1 MKTILNFSLGSVLVA
16 LIAFSACQKNNM
28 SAPNDAS
35 TMAATSARID
45 NESNKVEDAVNSV
58 ALNFGIQLANGKLDG
73 GGIISL
79 LPACATVTLD
89 TVSDPHSMVIN
100 FGSTPCLCDQWD
112 NRYRQGVVTVTWT
125 GGYRQPGTVISY
137 STSSYYRG
145 DAADQMDQINFS
157 KTVTN
162 EGLNNAGNLHYS
174 IVTTGS
180 MTTFDGQTSNW
191 SATKDK
197 EWVAG
202 SGTSDPS
209 DDVYKFSGTLSGTN
223 LNGVAYTATITTP
236 LVKNACDWYVSG
248 TVDFTRTNMPTATLD
263 YGNGNCDDQA
273 TVTVNGQTKTIT
285 LH

>member
-16 LIAFSACQKNNM
+16 LIAFSACQKSNL
-28 SAPNDAS
+28 SAPDDA
-35 TMAATSARID
+35 TTLAATSARID
-45 NESNKVEDAVNSV
+45 NESNKVEDAVNNV
-58 ALNFGIQLANGKLDG
+58 ASSFGVKLNEAKLE

-89 TVSDPHSMVIN
+89 TVDAPHSLVIN

-112 NRYRQGVVTVTWT
+112 NRYREGVVTVTWT
-125 GGYRQPGTVISY
+125 GGYRDPGTVINY
-137 STSSYYRG
+137 STTNYYRG
-145 DAADQMDQINFS
+145 DASDQMDQINFT

-174 IVTTGS
+174 IVTSGT
-180 MTTFDGQTSNW
+180 MVTFDDLTSSW

-202 SGTSDPS
+202 SNTPDPA
-209 DDVYKFSGTLSGTN
+209 DDVYKFTGTMNGTN
-223 LNGVAYTATITTP
+223 LNGVQYTGTITSP
-236 LVKNACDWYVSG
+236 LIKNACDWYVSG
-248 TVDFTRTNMPTATLD
+248 TVEFTRTNLPTVILD

-273 TVTVNGQTKTIT
+273 TVSANGQTKTIT